1 MSALGLYLSSC
12 DLFLPPSEPKFG
24 SRTIPDQ
31 TYTRGLAIDALALP
45 QATGGAGTI
54 RYRLTPAI
62 PGLRFATGQ
71 RVLSG
76 TPAAAGT
83 YRMTYRA
90 TDEKELSATLK
101 FTVSVIG
108 AIGDSPDTAT
118 VIRPGSPL
126 RGRLEPGTDAH
137 YFKVQVRSSANLIAA
152 TDSNPRY
159 ADTVVGITGV
169 PGHEPST
176 SDSIDAVQDVAPGTY
191 HIRVQLHPY
200 GSRSSR
206 EYALAVWLLG
216 PENDTFDIEVRY
228 VGERVPLVATETVI
242 ENAVRRWERVLAENG
257 ATAGQIVASSQ
268 WKCRDTV
275 PPFGAYIDDLLI
287 DVYLEHLD
295 GPAGR
300 GGPCFSRSAQAHGA
314 PGLPYMGTMWFD
326 PKHLSAES
334 LHFTALHEI
343 GHVLGFGTV
352 WDRFGYL
359 QDPSAAAASRRPDTH
374 FSGELAIAAFNRAG
388 GASYPGAKV
397 PVENDTA
404 RYPGAEDSHWR
415 ESVFGDELMTGGVR
429 GVRGTLEPLSRVTVA
444 SLADLGYA
452 VNYAA
457 ADPFRLPRPESA
469 LQDPAQRATI
479 HFAGDTFPEPPTVV
493 ELPEHV
499 VRVLD
504 RD

>member
-1 MSALGLYLSSC
+1 MSALALYLNSC
-12 DLFLPPSEPKFG
+12 DMFLPPSEPKFG
-24 SRTIPDQ
+24 SRTVPDQ
-31 TYTRGLAIDALALP
+31 TYTVGLAIDALTLP
-45 QATGGAGTI
+45 PATGGAGTV

-62 PGLRFATGQ
+62 PGLRFASGK

-76 TPAAAGT
+76 TPSAVGT

-101 FTVSVIG
+101 FTVTVIG
-108 AIGDSPDTAT
+108 EIGDRPATAT
-118 VIRPGSPL
+118 VIRPGSPI

-137 YFKVQVRSSANLIAA
+137 YFKVEVQSPARLIAA
-152 TDSNPRY
+152 TDSNQRF
-159 ADTVVGITGV
+159 ADTVVSIEGV
-169 PGHEPST
+169 PGHEPNT
-176 SDSIDAVQDVAPGTY
+176 QDSIDAVQEVAPGTY
-191 HIRVQLHPY
+191 HIRVQLHPD

-216 PENDTFDIEVRY
+216 PENDSFDIDVRY
-228 VGERVPLVATETVI
+228 VGERVPPVATETVI
-242 ENAVRRWERVLAENG
+242 ENAVRRWERILRENG

-268 WKCRDTV
+268 WQCRDTV

-287 DVYLEHLD
+287 YVYLEPLD

-300 GGPCFSRSAQAHGA
+300 GGPCFSRSAQADGA
-314 PGLPYMGTMWFD
+314 PGLPYMGSMWFD

-334 LHFTALHEI
+334 LHFTARHEI

-359 QDPSAAAASRRPDTH
+359 QDPATGTASQPPDTH
-374 FSGELAIAAFNRAG
+374 FSGALAIAAFERVG
-388 GASYPGAKV
+388 GASYRGAKV

-429 GVRGTLEPLSRVTVA
+429 GGRGTFEPLSRVTVA

-457 ADPFRLPRPESA
+457 ADAFRLPRPDSA
-469 LQDPAQRATI
+469 LRDAAQRATI
-479 HFAGDTFPEPPTVV
+479 HFRGDTFPEPPTVV
-493 ELPEHV
+493 GLPEDV
-499 VRVLD
+499 VRVLN